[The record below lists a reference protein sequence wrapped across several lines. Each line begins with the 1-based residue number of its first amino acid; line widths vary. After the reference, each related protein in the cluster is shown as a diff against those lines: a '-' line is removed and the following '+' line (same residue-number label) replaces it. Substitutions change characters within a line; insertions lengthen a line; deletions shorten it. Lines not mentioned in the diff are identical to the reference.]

1 MDEHNFDLIFLGGGP
16 SGYQGAIRAAQLGKR
31 VAVIEDRDLGGVCL
45 NRGCIPTKTIR
56 ASAQLLS
63 QARQAKSYGLIIPEA
78 QPDMPAII
86 ARKNKVV
93 SLVRGGVAQLFRAN
107 GISLYQGRGK
117 FLSPQELMVEGEDGS
132 TLLKGKKVVIATGSR
147 PLLRAPFDVPIPG
160 ALTSDGILDINEV
173 PKSLA
178 VIGGGVVG
186 LELAAIMAALGSQVT
201 ILEAREQILPG
212 DDREMVAYLER
223 MLKRQKIKLMTAI
236 TVTAVESANGFTL
249 TLSNGGTLTADLVLV
264 ATGRIPNTEN
274 IGLENIG
281 LNYSG
286 QFIPV
291 NARMETEVEN
301 IYAAG
306 DIVGG
311 WMLAHVA
318 FMEGIIAAESAAG
331 LQSIMDYRVV
341 PRCIFTFPEFAAVGL
356 SEEEAGHNYQAK
368 AFTFPLKSLGMA
380 QALGEWEG
388 LIKLVVNTETDHILG
403 GHIIGAHAAELVAE
417 IALAMRN
424 QVPVQGI
431 IETIHAHPT
440 MSEAV
445 LEVAQAS
452 AGHSIHI
459 LPPQKIIH

>member
-1 MDEHNFDLIFLGGGP
+1 MVEHNFDLIFLGGGP
-16 SGYQGAIRAAQLGKR
+16 SGYQGAIRAAQLGQR

-63 QARQAKSYGLIIPEA
+63 QARQAKNYGITIPEA

-86 ARKNKVV
+86 TRKNKVV
-93 SLVRGGVAQLFRAN
+93 SMLRGGVAQLFRAN
-107 GISLYQGRGK
+107 GIVLFPGRGE
-117 FLSPQELMVEGEDGS
+117 FLSHQELKVKCAEGA
-132 TLLKGKKVVIATGSR
+132 TIVKGKKTVIATGSR
-147 PLLRAPFDVPIPG
+147 PLLRAPFDVPIEG
-160 ALTSDGILDINEV
+160 VITSDGILDINEV
-173 PKSLA
+173 PKSL
-178 VIGGGVVG
+178 VVVGGGVIG
-186 LELAAIMAALGSQVT
+186 LEMAAMMAALGSQVT
-201 ILEAREQILPG
+201 VIEAREQILSG
-212 DDREMVAYLER
+212 EDREIVAYLER
-223 MLKRQKIKLMTAI
+223 MLKRQKIKLMTSSA
-236 TVTAVESANGFTL
+236 VTAVDANNGVTL
-249 TLSNGGTLTADLVLV
+249 TLSNGASLTADLVLV
-264 ATGRIPNTEN
+264 ATGRVPNTEH
-274 IGLENIG
+274 IGLKNIG

-286 QFIPV
+286 LHIPV
-291 NARMETEVEN
+291 NPHMETEVEN

-318 FMEGIIAAESAAG
+318 FMEGIVAAENAAG
-331 LQSIMDYRVV
+331 LPRIMDYRVV
-341 PRCIFTFPEFAAVGL
+341 PRCIFTFPEFATVGL
-356 SEEEAGHNYQAK
+356 SEEEARQHYPAG

-403 GHIIGAHAAELVAE
+403 GHIIGAQAAELVAE

-424 QVPVQGI
+424 QVPAHGI
-431 IETIHAHPT
+431 INTLHIHPT

-452 AGHSIHI
+452 AGHAIHI
-459 LPPQKIIH
+459 LP